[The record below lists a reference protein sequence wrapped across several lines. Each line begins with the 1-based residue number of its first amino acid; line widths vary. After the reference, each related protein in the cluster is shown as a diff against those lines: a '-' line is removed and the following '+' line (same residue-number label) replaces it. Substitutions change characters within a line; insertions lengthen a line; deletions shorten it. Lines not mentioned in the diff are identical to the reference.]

1 MTGVR
6 LTGIKLNPGAFT
18 DKYTQ
23 FNDRHSVM
31 KTCVPIKKK
40 IKLIFSYPA
49 LIELRQVYN
58 FQISRIHNN
67 QGDT

>member
-40 IKLIFSYPA
+40 KNQTYLF
-49 LIELRQVYN
+49 
-58 FQISRIHNN
+58 ISCPYRITSGL
-67 QGDT
+67 QFPDF

>member
-6 LTGIKLNPGAFT
+6 LTGIKLYPGAFT

-23 FNDRHSVM
+23 CNDRHSVM
-31 KTCVPIKKK
+31 KTCVPIKKRKKK

-49 LIELRQVYN
+49 LIELL
-58 FQISRIHNN
+58 
-67 QGDT
+67 